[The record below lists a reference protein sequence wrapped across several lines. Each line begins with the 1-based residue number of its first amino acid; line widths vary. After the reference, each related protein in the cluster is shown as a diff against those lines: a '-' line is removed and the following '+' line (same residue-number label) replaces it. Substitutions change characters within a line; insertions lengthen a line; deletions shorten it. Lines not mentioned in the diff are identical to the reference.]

1 MTEFEKGFQ
10 GVVLEFL
17 HTVVVL
23 DDQDPNESPDVSVPE
38 KIENPEGVMTNT
50 GETSQEVTPP
60 LPGSSAEPLP
70 VSIMNLVREYAN
82 LGLVCAVINP
92 EEAEFQKIG
101 VEIAKRADITIL
113 DWRMFD
119 SDGKHTL
126 ELIGGIVQSDIE
138 GAGRQRLIVIYTL
151 ESDLPKII
159 QQVNQKL
166 SAFEVTLELEDF
178 SLKSH
183 SLNIVVYQKDSAKIK
198 PFPDRVVKFNELP
211 ERTIQEFARANSGL
225 LAKVALKGI
234 STVRSETHHILKKLD
249 RTMDEPYVAH
259 RMMLEDPRDAEAFA
273 SDLVL
278 GQIRDAFALTH
289 VGEAADTTTV
299 KNWLKGRYQEDHEFK
314 LEINFTREQFEN
326 MIENGLKD
334 FSGNES
340 TQITH
345 ALVGKND
352 DAEIRNLR
360 FAQRATL
367 LRDHAA
373 ERKSE
378 RYKAPVLTLGT
389 VLAEKKPDGKFGF
402 WLCLQ
407 PNCDSV
413 RIENKRSFP
422 FIKLAIKSLN
432 APPFDFVVNDPD
444 NLPTYL
450 RISLRPHEMRHFEF
464 KADQELQVVLPKKDA
479 ENNNYVFKTTDKEFL
494 WVADLKF
501 EYAQRIANNFAAQ
514 ISRVG
519 FDEFEWLRR
528 KSGSK

>member
-1 MTEFEKGFQ
+1 MSEFETGFQ
-10 GVVLEFL
+10 EVVREFL

-23 DDQDPNESPDVSVPE
+23 DDQDPNESPDVSVP
-38 KIENPEGVMTNT
+38 KQIETPEGVMAVT
-50 GETSQEVTPP
+50 EDTSQEVIPP
-60 LPGSSAEPLP
+60 RISISTEFSS
-70 VSIMNLVREYAN
+70 LVRKYAN
-82 LGLVCAVINP
+82 LGLVCAVIKP
-92 EEAEFQKIG
+92 EEAEFQQIG

-119 SDGKHTL
+119 SDGTHTL
-126 ELIGGIVQSDIE
+126 ELIGGIVQSDME

-151 ESDLPKII
+151 EPKLSEII
-159 QQVNQKL
+159 QRVNQKL
-166 SAFEVTLELEDF
+166 SEVGVEVTPEDF
-178 SLKSH
+178 SLKSS
-183 SLNIVVYQKDSAKIK
+183 SLSIVVYQKDSATTK
-198 PFPDRVVKFNELP
+198 PVPNRVATFNDLP
-211 ERTIQEFARANSGL
+211 EKTIQEFARANNGL

-259 RMMLEDPRDAEAFA
+259 RIMLEDPQDAEAFA

-289 VGEAADTTTV
+289 VGEAVDTTTV
-299 KNWLKGRYQEDHEFK
+299 KNWLKYRYQEDHEFK

-334 FSGNES
+334 FPGVES

-345 ALVGKND
+345 ALVEEND
-352 DAEIRNLR
+352 EAESRNIR

-367 LRDHAA
+367 LRDHVA
-373 ERKSE
+373 EKKFKRPK
-378 RYKAPVLTLGT
+378 PPILTLGT
-389 VLAEKKPDGKFGF
+389 VLAERKSDGKFSF

-413 RIENKRSFP
+413 RIESKRSFP

-432 APPFDFVVNDPD
+432 TPPFDFIVNDPN
-444 NLPTYL
+444 NLPTCL

-464 KADQELQVVLPKKDA
+464 KADRKLQVVLPEKDA
-479 ENNNYVFKTTDKEFL
+479 ENKNHIFKTTDKEFL